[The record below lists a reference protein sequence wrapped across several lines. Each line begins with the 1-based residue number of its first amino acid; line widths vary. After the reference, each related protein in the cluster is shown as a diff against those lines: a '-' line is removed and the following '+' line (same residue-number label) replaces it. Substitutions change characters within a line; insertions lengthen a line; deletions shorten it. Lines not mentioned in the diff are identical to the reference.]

1 MNAVRRGLF
10 ATLLLLISPVFSP
23 AQSNEDCLACH
34 GQPGLTKQKKGQEIQ
49 LYVNNDIYRKT
60 IHGALGCVDCHQGFN
75 AAAIPHARVI
85 NPVDCKTCHD
95 TGPYDQSIHAAA
107 LGAAGCIECHGKHDI
122 LSAQNPDSGTNRNH
136 VLGTCGRCHKL
147 EDEHYSRSSHGTAL
161 AAGAA
166 SAPSCVDCHGAHPIV
181 PVADPESVVYKTKE
195 PAVCLKC
202 HLDDAQVRRQ
212 VGVAA
217 GFIAGYEESIHG
229 VMLKAGNLNA
239 PTCSSCHGAHDMAL
253 GSSANSLVGK
263 FKVPETCGACH
274 GEIVKVFNE
283 SAHGNALRAGNQR
296 APNCTDCHGEH
307 QIFAPTDPRSLVSG
321 KNVSARV
328 CAECHNSVMLTQKYG
343 LASERFG
350 SFEDSYHGLASRGG
364 SVAVANCASCH
375 GYHNIKPSSDP
386 TSTISKANLPATC
399 SKCHP
404 GANENFT
411 KGEVHLVI
419 QPETEP
425 VLYWIRSIY
434 TWLILLTIGGMLA
447 HNVADF
453 IDKSRFRFAMRRGLI
468 EMEHAATNQYLRMSF
483 NERLQHAT
491 LALSFITLVITGF
504 MLRFPD
510 AWWVTPIR
518 RWSEWVFSI
527 RGLVHRIAGVVMIA
541 ISIYHLYYVIA
552 VPRGRQLIRD
562 LVPKVPDAREFWG
575 MFKYYTR
582 ISKQK
587 PQFGRFS
594 YIEKAEYWALIW
606 GVIVMGGTGIIL
618 WFNNYFM
625 GVLTLLGWN
634 IAETIHY
641 YEAWLATLAILVWHF
656 YFVIF
661 NPSVYPLNTACI
673 RGTLTEEEMA
683 EEHPRELEELR
694 AAELQSETDTLKA

>member
-1 MNAVRRGLF
+1 MTAVRKGLF
-10 ATLLLLISPVFSP
+10 APLLLLIFPVFLR

-34 GQPGLTKQKKGQEIQ
+34 GQPGLSMQKKGLEIQ
-49 LYVNNDIYRKT
+49 LYLDNDIYRQT
-60 IHGALGCVDCHQGFN
+60 AHGALSCVDCHQGFN
-75 AAAIPHARVI
+75 ATAIPHARVI
-85 NPVDCKTCHD
+85 HPVDCKTCHD

-107 LGAAGCIECHGKHDI
+107 LGAAACSECHGKHNI
-122 LSAQNPDSGTNRNH
+122 LSAQNPESGANRNH
-136 VLGTCGRCHKL
+136 VRGACGKCHKL

-202 HLDDAQVRRQ
+202 HLDDPQVRQ
-212 VGVAA
+212 KVGVAA
-217 GFIAGYEESIHG
+217 GFIAGYEDSIHG

-239 PTCSSCHGAHDMAL
+239 PTCSSCHGAHDMVL
-253 GSSANSLVGK
+253 GSSANSRVGK
-263 FKVPETCGACH
+263 FRVPETCGACH
-274 GEIVKVFNE
+274 GETVKVFNE
-283 SAHGNALRAGNQR
+283 SAHGIALRAGNQA

-307 QIFAPTDPRSLVSG
+307 QIFAPTDSRSSVSG

-328 CAECHNSVMLTQKYG
+328 CAECHNSVTLTAKYG

-350 SFEDSYHGLASRGG
+350 SFEDSYHGLASREG

-386 TSTISKANLPATC
+386 TSTINKANLPDTC
-399 SKCHP
+399 GKCHP

-419 QPETEP
+419 EPATEP
-425 VLYWIRSIY
+425 VLYWIRTFYIV
-434 TWLILLTIGGMLA
+434 LIVLTIGGMLV
-447 HNVADF
+447 HNLVDF
-453 IDKSRFRFAMRRGLI
+453 IDKSRFRFAVRRGLI
-468 EMEHAATNQYLRMSF
+468 EMEHARPNQYLRMSL
-483 NERLQHAT
+483 NERIQHAI
-491 LALSFITLVITGF
+491 LAISFITLVITGF
-504 MLRFPD
+504 MLKFPD
-510 AWWVTPIR
+510 AWWVAPIR

-552 VPRGRQLIRD
+552 VPRGRKLIRD
-562 LVPKVPDAREFWG
+562 LIPKVPDAREFWG
-575 MFKYYTR
+575 MFKYYSR
-582 ISKQK
+582 ISRQK

-625 GVLTLLGWN
+625 GLLTLLGWN
-634 IAETIHY
+634 VAATIHY

-683 EEHPRELEELR
+683 EEHPRELEEYR
-694 AAELQSETDTLKA
+694 SAELESETETAEA